1 MITDWFS
8 FILGI
13 AIGIWLFTRV
23 KFCWHQW
30 SDWSEA
36 IESYGGSLHQVCKC
50 KKCGAIKK
58 RLSIH
63 ILAGQFTAGQINQA
77 LKEKNT

>member
-8 FILGI
+8 FVLGV
-13 AIGIWLFTRV
+13 ALGVWLFNRS

-30 SDWSEA
+30 SKWSDVV
-36 IESYGGSLHQVCKC
+36 ESYGGSLHQVCQC
-50 KKCGAIKK
+50 DKCGAVKK

-63 ILAGQFTAGQINQA
+63 IMSGQFTAQQIHKA